1 MNTHADK
8 SQQDNNKAIANNLAV
23 QQSSTGL
30 AINAPVKQA
39 QTAAIAANTSVAA
52 QLQEDI
58 KEEPVQGRFVPVQK
72 KENNTGLPDNL
83 KSGVEALSGF
93 SMNDVKVH
101 YNSSQPAQLNALAYA
116 QGTDIHVA
124 PGQEQHLPHE
134 AWHVAQQKQ
143 GRVKATMQM
152 KEGVP
157 VNDDAGLEQEAD
169 TMGAKAVQLFSADR
183 STGNGL
189 SQITAWS
196 PAQSVVQHKVIQLKS
211 PLVSTKL
218 NVVGEEHPESDPRRQ
233 KEQAYSLKYSGSANY
248 WTEAEFKSRAYA
260 IGDFLDDQRPRAD
273 PFKDRFEHVLIKAE
287 STNPWHYQ
295 GQAAPQGHINFVRD
309 HPDVL
314 NVRITEG
321 PHRFAND
328 MRIMIG
334 NLEAGTDG
342 FDLSQQEKVTHIG
355 LKAEVT
361 ALYQQAATCLNRLTT
376 LPIQIDATV
385 AALDTMWANLK
396 ALIVKFGNL
405 RTDSQVRISRSDGM
419 HTAAETRNAEKGVWK
434 IGEAHRNDMKNK
446 GGSYNLV
453 SRQQF
458 NDGLFEEEQ
467 LVRRQQAHAQGS
479 LNANDEG
486 NNGIGNDDL

>member
-8 SQQDNNKAIANNLAV
+8 TQQESNKAAANNLPA
-23 QQSSTGL
+23 QQSSTAL
-30 AINAPVKQA
+30 AIKAPAIPAPGANAA
-39 QTAAIAANTSVAA
+39 TA

-58 KEEPVQGRFVPVQK
+58 KEEPVQSKFVPVQK
-72 KENNTGLPDNL
+72 KANDTGLPDNL

-157 VNDDAGLEQEAD
+157 VNDDTGLEQEAD
-169 TMGAKAVQLFSADR
+169 VMGAKAMQLFSADN
-183 STGNGL
+183 SKAETKSWL
-189 SQITAWS
+189 
-196 PAQSVVQHKVIQLKS
+196 PAQPVIQHKVFQLKS

-218 NVVGEEHPESDPRRQ
+218 NVVGEEHPESNARRP
-233 KEQAYSLKYSGSANY
+233 KEQAYSLKYSGSGNY
-248 WTEAEFKSRAYA
+248 WTEFEFKTRAYA

-273 PFKDRFEHVLIKAE
+273 PFKDRFEHMLIKAE
-287 STNPWHYQ
+287 STNPWHYVA
-295 GQAAPQGHINFVRD
+295 QAAPQDFVNYVRD
-309 HPDVL
+309 NPNTL
-314 NVRITEG
+314 YTRISEG
-321 PHRFAND
+321 PYRFAND

-342 FDLSQQEKVTHIG
+342 FDLSLQEKNTHIG

-361 ALYQQAATCLNRLTT
+361 AFYQQAGTCLTRLST
-376 LPIQIDATV
+376 LPIQVDATV

-396 ALIVKFGNL
+396 ALILKFGAM

-419 HTAAETRNAEKGVWK
+419 HAAAETRNAEKGVWK

-453 SRQQF
+453 SREQF
-458 NDGLFEEEQ
+458 NDGLFEEDQ

-479 LNANDEG
+479 INATDEG
-486 NNGIGNDDL
+486 NRMIGNDEL